1 MQNFRNNV
9 SFYNR
14 ESSCGCDRQTDRSQ
28 KPDRMMDRRDYFSE
42 MLCKN
47 TFSLENM
54 PLAMAYVPW
63 QKWQNIFEA
72 DKGFH
77 CGTIFQELHKPFEH
91 AGGGCR

>member
-14 ESSCGCDRQTDRSQ
+14 ENSCGCERQTDCTH
-28 KPDRMMDRRDYFSE
+28 KPDRMMDRRDTFQE
-42 MLCKN
+42 MPCQAHL
-47 TFSLENM
+47 SLEAM

-63 QKWQNIFEA
+63 QRWLNLFEA
-72 DKGFH
+72 CKGFH

>member
-14 ESSCGCDRQTDRSQ
+14 ENSCGCGNRPDNNRPADRFPEPPCYQ
-28 KPDRMMDRRDYFSE
+28 MDPLGS
-42 MLCKN
+42 
-47 TFSLENM
+47 M

-63 QKWQNIFEA
+63 QRWQNLFEA
-72 DKGFH
+72 DKGYH
-77 CGTIFQELHKPFEH
+77 CGTIFQELRKPFDH

>member
-14 ESSCGCDRQTDRSQ
+14 ENSCGCERQTDCDR
-28 KPDRMMDRRDYFSE
+28 KPDRMMDRRDAFQE
-42 MLCKN
+42 IPCQAHL
-47 TFSLENM
+47 THEHM

-63 QKWQNIFEA
+63 QRGQNLFEA
-72 DKGFH
+72 CKGFH

>member
-14 ESSCGCDRQTDRSQ
+14 ENSCGCERQTDCDR
-28 KPDRMMDRRDYFSE
+28 KPDRMMDRRDAFQE
-42 MLCKN
+42 MPCQAHL
-47 TFSLENM
+47 TLETM

-63 QKWQNIFEA
+63 QRWQNLFEA
-72 DKGFH
+72 CKGFH

-91 AGGGCR
+91 AGGRCR

>member
-9 SFYNR
+9 SFYNNQGTMPCHKADPL
-14 ESSCGCDRQTDRSQ
+14 SD
-28 KPDRMMDRRDYFSE
+28 
-42 MLCKN
+42 
-47 TFSLENM
+47 M

-63 QKWQNIFEA
+63 QRWQNLFDA
-72 DKGFH
+72 DRGFH

>member
-14 ESSCGCDRQTDRSQ
+14 ENNCGCERRMA
-28 KPDRMMDRRDYFSE
+28 DRMPERASDRMPVRMPE
-42 MLCKN
+42 MMCDPVG
-47 TFSLENM
+47 NM

-63 QKWQNIFEA
+63 QTWQNIFEA
-72 DKGFH
+72 DKSFH
-77 CGTIFQELHKPFEH
+77 LGTIFQDLCKPFEH

>member
-14 ESSCGCDRQTDRSQ
+14 EI
-28 KPDRMMDRRDYFSE
+28 
-42 MLCKN
+42 
-47 TFSLENM
+47 M

-63 QKWQNIFEA
+63 QRWQNIFEA
-72 DKGFH
+72 DKGFR
-77 CGTIFQELHKPFEH
+77 CGTIFQDLRKPFEH

>member
-14 ESSCGCDRQTDRSQ
+14 ENSRPSECSCQPES
-28 KPDRMMDRRDYFSE
+28 MMDRRDRFPDKPCYH
-42 MLCKN
+42 MDPLG
-47 TFSLENM
+47 NM

-63 QKWQNIFEA
+63 QKWQNLYDS

>member
-1 MQNFRNNV
+1 MQNFRNNT
-9 SFYNR
+9 SIYNR
-14 ESSCGCDRQTDRSQ
+14 QNNYGRERQMTPATPAS
-28 KPDRMMDRRDYFSE
+28 PEHM
-42 MLCKN
+42 
-47 TFSLENM
+47 T
-54 PLAMAYVPW
+54 LAMAYVPW

>member
-14 ESSCGCDRQTDRSQ
+14 EASCGCEHQTDCAR
-28 KPDRMMDRRDYFSE
+28 KPDRMMDRRETFPE
-42 MLCKN
+42 MPCQ
-47 TFSLENM
+47 THFPLETM
-54 PLAMAYVPW
+54 SLAMAYVPW
-63 QKWQNIFEA
+63 QRWQNLFEA
-72 DKGFH
+72 CKGFH

>member
-14 ESSCGCDRQTDRSQ
+14 ENSCGCNNRSDVNRQ
-28 KPDRMMDRRDYFSE
+28 PECMVDRRASSPE
-42 MLCKN
+42 MPCYHMDPLR
-47 TFSLENM
+47 NM

-63 QKWQNIFEA
+63 QRWQNIFEA

>member
-1 MQNFRNNV
+1 MQNFRNNT
-9 SFYNR
+9 SIYNR
-14 ESSCGCDRQTDRSQ
+14 ENNCVRERQMPQMT
-28 KPDRMMDRRDYFSE
+28 SE
-42 MLCKN
+42 R
-47 TFSLENM
+47 FDHM

-77 CGTIFQELHKPFEH
+77 CGTIFHELHKPFEH